1 MAWGVIETKTFGLVY
16 IKKNRGRS
24 LAYPIQQSI
33 RPNSQEDLKAIK
45 QSPKQTMDETLEE
58 WLSAEVASDGLVNNS
73 VKTPSENYLC
83 IV

>member
-1 MAWGVIETKTFGLVY
+1 MAGGVIETKTFGLVY

-24 LAYPIQQSI
+24 LYILYYSI
-33 RPNSQEDLKAIK
+33 RPNSKEDLKAIK

-73 VKTPSENYLC
+73 VKSPS
-83 IV
+83 

>member
-1 MAWGVIETKTFGLVY
+1 MKEP
-16 IKKNRGRS
+16 S
-24 LAYPIQQSI
+24 LYSR

-58 WLSAEVASDGLVNNS
+58 WLSAEVASNGLVNNS
-73 VKTPSENYLC
+73 VKTPSENYVC